1 MERFSPWNSF
11 AELPPNRRRRYTLIT
26 ASVIIVVLLLYFARD
41 ALFPFVI
48 GGILSYILLPAVR
61 WMEKAIPWRWRREF
75 PVASRIAAISVI
87 YLAVIGILAGIVALI
102 LPPALQQTSELLH
115 NLPSIYSD
123 ARQAVEDFTAE
134 FSQDIPDSIQL
145 QIEGVFAQFGDLL
158 LTMIQTA
165 ITGSLSTVAD
175 TLRVIIGLAIVP
187 VLLFYLLKDGERII
201 GGFYGLF
208 PKNIRVHCVRIGA
221 MVSKS
226 LGAYIRAQLTLMLFV
241 GLFVFVGLTL
251 LGIDFAVL
259 LGLTAGI
266 TESVPIVG
274 PIIGAVPGIVV
285 TLATAPD
292 KVIWAVALYLGTQLV
307 ENYLLVP
314 RIQGRAVNMHPI
326 VIMALLIIASETFG
340 IIGILAAVPVG
351 SIARDVFWYL
361 YRTWSDHEQPVP
373 LERAAENPDTSAM
386 EPRQELSS

>member
-11 AELPPNRRRRYTLIT
+11 AELPPNRRRRITLIT
-26 ASVIIVVLLLYFARD
+26 ASVFIVILLLYFARA

-61 WMEKAIPWRWRREF
+61 WLEQAIPWRWRRRF
-75 PVASRIAAISVI
+75 PVASRVTAISII
-87 YLAVIGILAGIVALI
+87 YLAVIGILAGIFALI
-102 LPPALQQTSELLH
+102 LPSALQQTSELLQ
-115 NLPSIYSD
+115 NLPGIYSN
-123 ARQAVEDFTAE
+123 ARQAVEEFTAE
-134 FSQDIPDSIQL
+134 FSKDIPESIQL
-145 QIEGVFAQFGDLL
+145 QIEGMFTQFGDLL
-158 LTMIQTA
+158 LSMIQSA

-175 TLRVIIGLAIVP
+175 ALRFIIGLAIVP
-187 VLLFYLLKDGERII
+187 VLLFYLLKDGERIV

-208 PKNIRVHCVRIGA
+208 PKNVRVHCVRIGA
-221 MVSKS
+221 MVNRS

-241 GLFVFVGLTL
+241 GLFVFFGMRL
-251 LGIDFAVL
+251 LGIEFAVL
-259 LGLTAGI
+259 LGLIAGI

-274 PIIGAVPGIVV
+274 PILGAVPGIII

-292 KVIWAVALYLGTQLV
+292 KIIWAIAVYLGTQLV

-314 RIQGRAVNMHPI
+314 RIQGRAVHMHPI

-351 SIARDVFWYL
+351 SVARDVFWYL
-361 YRTWSDHEQPVP
+361 YRIWSDADKPITLEQ
-373 LERAAENPDTSAM
+373 AAENPSAV
-386 EPRQELSS
+386 ESTQELPR

>member
-1 MERFSPWNSF
+1 MERFSPWTSF
-11 AELPPNRRRRYTLIT
+11 AELPPNRRRRITLIT
-26 ASVIIVVLLLYFARD
+26 ASVFIVILLLYFARA

-61 WMEKAIPWRWRREF
+61 WMEQAIPWRWRRRF
-75 PVASRIAAISVI
+75 PVASRITAISII
-87 YLAVIGILAGIVALI
+87 YLAVIGILAGIFALI
-102 LPPALQQTSELLH
+102 LPPALQQTSELLQ
-115 NLPSIYSD
+115 NLPGIYSD
-123 ARQAVEDFTAE
+123 ARQAVEEFTAE
-134 FSQDIPDSIQL
+134 FSKDIPDSIQL
-145 QIEGVFAQFGDLL
+145 QIEGMFTQFGDLL
-158 LTMIQTA
+158 LSMIQSA

-175 TLRVIIGLAIVP
+175 AIRFVIGLAIVP

-208 PKNIRVHCVRIGA
+208 PKNVRVHCVRIGA
-221 MVSKS
+221 MVNKS
-226 LGAYIRAQLTLMLFV
+226 LGAYIRAQFTLMLFV
-241 GLFVFVGLTL
+241 GLFVFFGMRL

-259 LGLTAGI
+259 LGLIAGI

-274 PIIGAVPGIVV
+274 PILGAVPGIII

-292 KVIWAVALYLGTQLV
+292 KIVWVIAVYLGTQLV

-326 VIMALLIIASETFG
+326 VIMALIIIASETFG

-351 SIARDVFWYL
+351 SVARDIFWYL
-361 YRTWSDHEQPVP
+361 YRIWSDADKPIP
-373 LERAAENPDTSAM
+373 LEQAAGNPIAVEST
-386 EPRQELSS
+386 QELPR